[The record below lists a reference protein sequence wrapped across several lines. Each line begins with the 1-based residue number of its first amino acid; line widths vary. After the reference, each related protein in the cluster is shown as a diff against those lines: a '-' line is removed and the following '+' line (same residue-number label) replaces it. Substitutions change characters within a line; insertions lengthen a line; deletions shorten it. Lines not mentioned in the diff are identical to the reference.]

1 MRNYK
6 AHKFGKKKKTSYI
19 VVHLKS
25 CGHAVFGIIPVV
37 SSQKIATVLI

>member
-6 AHKFGKKKKTSYI
+6 AHKFGKKKPSYI